1 MDTITLT
8 IDGLPVE
15 VQEGMTV
22 LEAATAANIYIP
34 TLCYDPDLEPHG
46 ACRLCVVDIAR
57 DGRLF
62 PACRTPAEEG
72 MIVTTSNP
80 RIDLVR
86 RIAVELLIINHE
98 GDCLICTKSQECQLK
113 QVAAYV
119 GIDAEHLERLRPEP
133 RSLPID
139 DSNPFFHRDMNKCIL
154 CLRCIRTC
162 REVVGCDA
170 IALLNRGYTATVG
183 TFRDRPL
190 AESTCESCGECLVRC
205 PVGALVPVETRQP
218 SREVK
223 TICPYCGVGCGIY
236 LGLRG
241 STVVSVRGDRDNPA
255 NAGQLCVK
263 GRFGHSFL
271 SHPDRLRRPL
281 VKADTLV
288 QFRGSQGDSEEAVT
302 IDGFVEVEWNE
313 ALDLVATKFRQILD
327 RNGSDALGVLSS
339 ARCTTEENYLIQKFA
354 RGVLGT
360 NNVDHCARL

>member
-8 IDGLPVE
+8 IDGLPIE
-15 VQEGMTV
+15 AQERMTV
-22 LEAATAANIYIP
+22 LEAATAADIYIP

-46 ACRLCVVDIAR
+46 ACRLCVVGI
-57 DGRLF
+57 GSGERLF
-62 PACRTPAEEG
+62 PACRTPVEEG

-86 RIAVELLIINHE
+86 RIAVELLITNHE
-98 GDCLICTKSQECQLK
+98 GDCLICAKSQDCQLK

-119 GIDAEHLERLRPEP
+119 GIDADRLERLRQEP

-183 TFRDRPL
+183 TFGDKPL
-190 AESTCESCGECLVRC
+190 AESRCESCGECLVRC
-205 PVGALVPVETRQP
+205 PVGALVPVDTRQP

-241 STVVSVRGDRDNPA
+241 SAVVNVLGDRDNPA
-255 NAGQLCVK
+255 SAGQLCVK
-263 GRFGHSFL
+263 GRFGHSFVN
-271 SHPDRLRRPL
+271 HPDRLHVPL
-281 VKADTLV
+281 VEADALA
-288 QFRGSQGDSEEAVT
+288 QFRRSQGSAEAPT
-302 IDGFVEVEWNE
+302 QIEGFVEVEWDE
-313 ALDLVATKFRQILD
+313 ALDLVATRWQEILD
-327 RNGSDALGVLSS
+327 REGADAIGVLSS
-339 ARCTTEENYLIQKFA
+339 ARCTNEENYLVQKLA
-354 RGVLGT
+354 RAVLGT